1 MNKGDIVRWDYEGW
15 TVGAKPEDNELFE
28 TTIETLAKE
37 KEIHRE
43 GALYGPAPLIIGA
56 DRMVKGLESS
66 LLAAELG
73 KEVELTIAPA
83 DAYGDR
89 DPKKVEVHSM
99 AEIMRLPEFKK
110 GEEEPVPGA
119 RVVLNNKAG
128 TIISANPGRVRV
140 DFNHQLAGKTL
151 KYKYTIRSKAETAHD
166 KVSSILEMYYGKP
179 GDFKVHV
186 REEEADVVL
195 LEQCKYDPRWML
207 TKLQIVR
214 DLREFVGMNKV
225 RLIEEY
231 VKPEQKTEEKPA
243 EPATEK
249 KDGEKKDGEKKDGA
263 FKEGVKKE
271 DETPK
276 VDKAGEHEHSHE
288 HAHEH
293 APEHAH
299 EHAPEHAHEHAP
311 EHAHEHAPEHAHEHA
326 HEHADEHN
334 HEHAHEHPHEHAAE
348 K

>member
-15 TVGAKPEDNELFE
+15 TVGAKPEENELFE
-28 TTIETLAKE
+28 TTSEALARE
-37 KEIHRE
+37 KDIHKE

-66 LLAAELG
+66 LLAVEIG
-73 KEVELTIAPA
+73 KEVEVTILPA
-83 DAYGDR
+83 EAYGDR

-110 GEEEPVPGA
+110 GEEEVMPGA

-151 KYKYTIRSKAETAHD
+151 KYKYTIRSKAETVHD

-186 REEEADVVL
+186 RGEEADIVL
-195 LEQCKYDPRWML
+195 MEQCKYDPRWLL
-207 TKLQIVR
+207 TKLQRVR
-214 DLREFVGMNKV
+214 DLREYACMNKV

-231 VKPEQKTEEKPA
+231 VKPE
-243 EPATEK
+243 EK
-249 KDGEKKDGEKKDGA
+249 KDEKA
-263 FKEGVKKE
+263 
-271 DETPK
+271 P
-276 VDKAGEHEHSHE
+276 
-288 HAHEH
+288 
-293 APEHAH
+293 APEGAAPPAA
-299 EHAPEHAHEHAP
+299 EGGAEKAAPEGGHGEQAPAH
-311 EHAHEHAPEHAHEHA
+311 
-326 HEHADEHN
+326 D
-334 HEHAHEHPHEHAAE
+334 HEHPHEHPAGHPHEHAGE
-348 K
+348 KKEEAPKP